1 MLTKLTVRNF
11 KSLVDVTVEF
21 PRLAVLFGPNA
32 AGKSNLLD
40 AIAALSG
47 IGNARTLSDVL
58 DRPLPVRGHAFEA
71 FSFPAGGLP
80 VVGKAAQR
88 PVLAGSRP
96 GGGRRALPVPRR
108 AEHRADVG
116 PAERC

>member
-11 KSLVDVTVEF
+11 KSLMDVTVEF
-21 PRLAVLFGPNA
+21 RRLAVLLGPNA

-47 IGNARTLSDVL
+47 IGNVRTLSDVL

-71 FSFPAGGLP
+71 FSFPGHRRLSGWTRKAPRAPQAQAGPSARGT
-80 VVGKAAQR
+80 
-88 PVLAGSRP
+88 
-96 GGGRRALPVPRR
+96 GRHEPRDTVR
-108 AEHRADVG
+108 SESCG
-116 PAERC
+116 

>member
-1 MLTKLTVRNF
+1 MLKKLTVRRF

-40 AIAALSG
+40 AIAVLSG

-58 DRPLPVRGHAFEA
+58 DRPLPTRPPHVWGRVAR
-71 FSFPAGGLP
+71 
-80 VVGKAAQR
+80 AAR
-88 PVLAGSRP
+88 PFD
-96 GGGRRALPVPRR
+96 GRRL
-108 AEHRADVG
+108 EHAHRS
-116 PAERC
+116 